1 MTSTDRKN
9 MLPFTH
15 DFIFGMVMRDPEVC
29 REFLRTVLPKEN
41 FKEIK
46 LRMPENP
53 LLSEEWTE
61 DGDFDAEK
69 MAVEIQK
76 SLKFEHGRRGVRF
89 DAYAETPEQSAAIEM
104 QTYVERFIGRR
115 SRLYRSNMDLDQLEA
130 GDSYEKLK
138 RSFVI
143 MITTW
148 DPFSIDRPVYFFRS
162 FDEENHLQ
170 LDDDAY
176 TMVLNTACSPD
187 RVPEGLR
194 ALYEYINDPE
204 KCEGSALVK
213 AIDAR
218 VQKFNSPEW
227 RRRQMTFEEMLNRA
241 HRKGEEQHRKLTL
254 LLLELGRIED
264 LKRSAVDDEFL
275 KQLYIEFGL
284 DEERTE

>member
-148 DPFSIDRPVYFFRS
+148 DPFAMDRPVYFFRS

-187 RVPEGLR
+187 KVPEGLR
-194 ALYEYINDPE
+194 ALYEYINDPA

-241 HRKGEEQHRKLTL
+241 HRKGEEQLNQLYER
-254 LLLELGRIED
+254 LLELNRI
-264 LKRSAVDDEFL
+264 DDMRAAMKDVEFR
-275 KQLYIEFGL
+275 Q
-284 DEERTE
+284 